1 MHTPSALS
9 DFSEF
14 SKKSK
19 DRKLGVGVVDG
30 CGGDCGGNSIYDYIL
45 LLIHIKFSKNQKYFT
60 NLRVD
65 LVLKRAL

>member
-1 MHTPSALS
+1 MHSSVPVHIPSALS

-30 CGGDCGGNSIYDYIL
+30 CCVGGIVEEIVYMIIFYCLYI
-45 LLIHIKFSKNQKYFT
+45 
-60 NLRVD
+60 
-65 LVLKRAL
+65 